1 MGSGGRIRLSWHS
14 PTLVAGLIKTLA
26 TLCSEALQNSSTK
39 SLMRGQCT
47 DLVSMLK
54 MKRIILAS
62 YIIKTEEWNL
72 PTNLSPVKMHSKLLE
87 YDILL
92 PT

>member
-1 MGSGGRIRLSWHS
+1 MGSGGRIRLGWHS

-26 TLCSEALQNSSTK
+26 TLCGEALQNSSTK
-39 SLMRGQCT
+39 SLMSGRCT

-62 YIIKTEEWNL
+62 YIIKTEERNL
-72 PTNLSPVKMHSKLLE
+72 PINISPMKMHKKLLK
-87 YDILL
+87 YDLLL
-92 PT
+92 PR